1 MQHERRSQHADC
13 VQYPYYRLACCVLLH
28 SLISQSPHYGSTTTA
43 TAFTWTARTQRSV
56 FYHTRNSRSI
66 ENDNVVRNPIRFQ
79 RRADALT
86 STSISILADGRNE
99 PTITITNNDHNKN
112 NSNNHD
118 HDDDAALTSFVS
130 DLTRLM
136 TIRPPN
142 PLSDFSVPAAIIS
155 AGSSYTRLWRAT
167 TWEGHQCPPL
177 SRYFKHVR
185 RWNTSS
191 TARKI
196 LPAVLLSAL
205 YSLAV
210 AFTLRHLPLGQHYL
224 GSLTKGASASMA
236 ALTGP
241 LALLLTL
248 RTNASLGRLVEARL
262 LWGRLVL
269 HARSLAGLFA
279 SNVYAYNP
287 NAVVLACRYL
297 VRAGWSLKA
306 QVRNEPRETE
316 EEVVHTMLRGA
327 NAEEARWL
335 LRQPKRNMAITA
347 RLRHLLSSIA
357 VSWPVDS
364 VGEFE
369 RARHTMEA
377 TISDIESDVGGCERL
392 LTSPIPPTYSRHLS
406 RIMVMYLG
414 LLPFGLVASGIPS
427 LGTALASASISY
439 MLIGIDEIGME
450 IENPFPLLPLQQL
463 AGVIQTDVATQL
475 LCHQDLPPSSPPL
488 EGNC

>member
-1 MQHERRSQHADC
+1 MQHGRRSQRAEC
-13 VQYPYYRLACCVLLH
+13 VQYPYYRLACCVVVLLP
-28 SLISQSPHYGSTTTA
+28 SLISQSPLHASSTTT
-43 TAFTWTARTQRSV
+43 TAFTWPTRTQRSA
-56 FYHTRNSRSI
+56 FYHKRNSRSFNI
-66 ENDNVVRNPIRFQ
+66 DNGVRNPISYQ
-79 RRADALT
+79 RRTDALT
-86 STSISILADGRNE
+86 ITSISIPADGSNQL
-99 PTITITNNDHNKN
+99 TITTNNNDNHDNKN
-112 NSNNHD
+112 
-118 HDDDAALTSFVS
+118 DAVLDSFVS
-130 DLTRLM
+130 DLSHLM

-142 PLSDFSVPAAIIS
+142 PSSDFSVPATIIS

-177 SRYFKHVR
+177 SRYYKHVR

-196 LPAVLLSAL
+196 FPAVLSSAL
-205 YSLAV
+205 YSLGV
-210 AFTLRHLPLGQHYL
+210 AFTLRHLPGGQHHL
-224 GSLTKGASASMA
+224 GSLTKGASAAMA
-236 ALTGP
+236 SLTGP

-269 HARSLAGLFA
+269 HTRSLAGLFA
-279 SNVYAYNP
+279 STVYASNP
-287 NAVVLACRYL
+287 KAVVLACRYL
-297 VRAGWSLKA
+297 VMVGWSLKA
-306 QVRNEPRETE
+306 QVRNEPLETE
-316 EEVVHTMLRGA
+316 EEVVHTLFHGS

-335 LRQPKRNMAITA
+335 LRQPKRNVAITA
-347 RLRHLLSSIA
+347 RLRHLLSSVA
-357 VSWPVDS
+357 ASCPTDDAGTFRLS
-364 VGEFE
+364 
-369 RARHTMEA
+369 RQTMEA
-377 TISDIESDVGGCERL
+377 AIADIESDVGGCERL

-463 AGVIQTDVATQL
+463 SGAIQTDVATQL
-475 LCHQDLPPSSPPL
+475 LCHQDLPPISP
-488 EGNC
+488 